1 MIQQDELRNI
11 ALQAGLSKAEID
23 RIYGDAIDEADA
35 LGKGKDDDF
44 VLQIVKIFAGLNE
57 EDYLKTIENLNR
69 RFIESGYTD
78 LEKYL
83 EDYWTG
89 TVPISPMGKEGISS
103 TDFAP
108 ANRPENNLGHAAK
121 FPPEYIDDEDKEKK
135 KKDEEI

>member
-57 EDYLKTIENLNR
+57 EDYLKTIKELIAKKSKDINEKKTHIKNYKLAKYIASKG
-69 RFIESGYTD
+69 FEQD
-78 LEKYL
+78 LIFDLLK
-83 EDYWTG
+83 
-89 TVPISPMGKEGISS
+89 KEG
-103 TDFAP
+103 
-108 ANRPENNLGHAAK
+108 
-121 FPPEYIDDEDKEKK
+121 
-135 KKDEEI
+135 